1 MRMIGRYMPIM
12 APPKNTTHMSSLRK
26 PIQRFQRAA
35 FFSSS
40 GKVTPTARTSLRSP
54 RRPER

>member
-26 PIQRFQRAA
+26 PIQRLQRAA
-35 FFSSS
+35 FLSSS
-40 GKVTPTARTSLRSP
+40 GKVTPTARTSRRLPRSP
-54 RRPER
+54 DR